1 MHGHSTEIRL
11 CIAPACEGWK
21 HIGESKR
28 PRPTCYLCDGEAEA
42 DGGVCERHDGGEDGE
57 PPELVEV
64 GELRE
69 QGLDARED
77 GHVHRGVGPARRVVA
92 VAVEAVGPVDRPAT
106 NFIQTICPS
115 SIYHACEKGF
125 FSSLLVK
132 LKEEIDSYS
141 PGMPT
146 QATPF
151 PAGGHLLPFSF
162 SGKRRRNNKAA
173 S

>member
-115 SIYHACEKGF
+115 SIYHACEKDF
-125 FSSLLVK
+125 FL
-132 LKEEIDSYS
+132 
-141 PGMPT
+141 
-146 QATPF
+146 
-151 PAGGHLLPFSF
+151 FSF
-162 SGKRRRNNKAA
+162 SKIEGRDRFLFSRHANTGHSFSGRWPPPSFFLLWKKEEKQQ
-173 S
+173 SS